1 MTKQRVLWTALP
13 HGKAA
18 DGKLRVSVHVAP
30 QLFPTGNKV
39 STLAKFPDWK
49 DWPETP
55 ISFKV
60 RIGGGTH
67 SAQIVSAAPS
77 LSLWKAL
84 FPPSTPVDPY
94 EYTSPTASPLYS
106 YPAGYVRHFFQSTY
120 TALTSAKPVG
130 GWPSVQQLL
139 GNDVA
144 AGGAFS
150 ALPPNSRA
158 LLDEIESVKAMF
170 PKGGG
175 PISPGKGPN
184 PRTDLVQ
191 AYMFLQPLTVPGP
204 KQTYSDTPPP
214 PVPKFDFHQAVSLL
228 GRHPALL
235 RLFGLVYELEVTRP
249 GGLSGVLPVSVV
261 PSWKPKLGGSPHTTA
276 IRPLTM
282 TNVAEWLPAH
292 RSSDPEIAAGYLRF
306 SDPDYEVVE
315 MDLDGATLKA
325 FNFVQGVEHAN
336 TEMRSAD
343 TPESY
348 GVPTLRSAGLS
359 VAKTGNALSLFQNW
373 QSNNSFA
380 AAAMSSPPGVVKLHF
395 EDIAQGYRVDVWSK
409 ARGRWFQLCART
421 AATDPGI
428 GGYGIGAPPT
438 VVPVPAGDEGWVEPA
453 TTQSATPSGPNPPVY
468 VPEYLM
474 RWAGWSLVG
483 ARPGKHLSDIPSD
496 GLEPNDPNPADGNIA
511 LQIDYA
517 ATPGTLPTL
526 RFGGTYRFRAR
537 AVDLAGNSVPFSEA
551 GGFTWATP
559 EVTYRRLE
567 PVPSPVLV
575 PTARRTPGEH
585 LENLVIRSNYDI
597 PDNDPSIVACERH
610 VAPPSTGE
618 DMAETHGAL
627 DGPGGHPEASSYA
640 LIADR
645 DGLTYKSAPVRN
657 LYGGKIDDQ
666 PMNGKN
672 EWIYYPPR
680 PAPTTTHPAF
690 GVPYLP
696 DVLSRGVALLNLPG
710 KVGAS
715 VRVPFDSI
723 GKWPER
729 RSVRLVVKAGH
740 GAPLLPAVQDLD
752 GAIEVKAPKASITPV
767 LISSYIAP
775 ADLEVMALWQWL
787 VEAGKATPALRAL
800 ILHRLHYMFTPFRE
814 LVIVHAVRQPLK
826 PPRIE
831 KLGVKRSSGA
841 TYALLSGVALSHV
854 QSTVRTDVI
863 AAWADPYDDG
873 KSKTGIVLLDKTSR
887 VDEIPLSLGQSDVIA
902 LDKIRHDFG
911 DTQHHEVFYSAIAT
925 TRFLEYFTETV
936 TKTLTGSGAEVFSAA
951 GFAPGTVDV
960 RAAGDTATIY
970 RSGGDFTEDDKTG
983 SIARIAGG
991 SIPDGQSVEV
1001 QFVAPP
1007 VTRSSLEKAAKP
1019 QTPFGYLLSIPSTAR
1034 PPAPDVRYLIPAWNW
1049 VVQPSATQPSS
1060 SRVGNVLR
1068 VYLGRPWFESGI
1080 GELLGVVVASPPPGA
1095 VLPPN
1100 LRPFVSGFG
1109 SDPVFSTGPVG
1120 TAQVTDFGLATHT
1133 GTALRL
1139 EEQTGTIGWVDVVG
1153 HEVQWDEDRRLWFA
1167 DISIGAGQ
1175 SYFPFVKLALVRYQP
1190 ASLKGIELSRVVQA
1204 DFIQL
1209 APNRSMGLTYPSA
1222 TEVSVEVLGP
1232 GYLATASRLT
1242 PDTMRAYVQ
1251 VKVVETSDPDLQW
1264 IIDPSQPAGTL
1275 LSVTSQTETLTQWEG
1290 TVTLPAARGTA
1301 PYRILVAEFEEHGV
1315 VRTGNLGSKVTYL
1328 DAIEI

>member
-1 MTKQRVLWTALP
+1 MTRQRVLWTACP

-30 QLFPTGNKV
+30 QLFPTTNKV
-39 STLAKFPDWK
+39 SKLAEFHDWEN
-49 DWPETP
+49 WPATQV
-55 ISFKV
+55 SFEVK
-60 RIGGGTH
+60 IGASTYG
-67 SAQIVSAAPS
+67 AEIVSAAPS
-77 LSLWKAL
+77 LSLWKSL
-84 FPPSTPVDPY
+84 FSPSTPVDPY
-94 EYTSPTASPLYS
+94 EYSSPTASPLYS
-106 YPAGYVRHFFQSTY
+106 YPAGFVRHFFQSTY
-120 TALTSAKPVG
+120 TALMNTEPVG
-130 GWPSVQQLL
+130 GWPSFQEVTSDAGLGQLPL
-139 GNDVA
+139 NG
-144 AGGAFS
+144 
-150 ALPPNSRA
+150 R
-158 LLDEIESVKAMF
+158 LLEYEIRNLKAMF

-175 PISPGKGPN
+175 PIPPGTGPN
-184 PRTDLVQ
+184 PRSDLVQ
-191 AYMFLQPLTVPGP
+191 AYLFLQPLTTPAKG
-204 KQTYSDTPPP
+204 QSYSDTPPP
-214 PVPKFDFHQAVSLL
+214 PVPQFDFHQAVSLL

-235 RLFGLVYELEVTRP
+235 RLFGLVYELEITRP
-249 GGLSGVLPVSVV
+249 SGVSGVHPVSVI
-261 PSWKPKLGGSPHTTA
+261 PSWHPKPKHSTDVKPH
-276 IRPLTM
+276 TM
-282 TNVAEWLPAH
+282 TNIAEWIPAH
-292 RSSDPEIAAGYLRF
+292 RTSDPEIAAGYLRF

-325 FNFVQGVEHAN
+325 FNFVQGVENAN

-343 TPESY
+343 TPNNY
-348 GVPTLRSAGLS
+348 GVPSLRSAGLS
-359 VAKTGNALSLFQNW
+359 VAKTGNALSLYQNW
-373 QSNNSFA
+373 QNNNSFNA
-380 AAAMSSPPGVVKLHF
+380 AIEASPPGVVTLYF
-395 EDIAQGYRVDVWSK
+395 EDIAQGYRIDVWSK

-421 AATDPGI
+421 GAKNPGL
-428 GGYGIGAPPT
+428 GGYGIGSPPT
-438 VVPVPAGDEGWVEPA
+438 VVPVPQGDEGWVEPA

-496 GLEPNDPNPADGNIA
+496 GLEPNSPNPANGKLQI
-511 LQIDYA
+511 QIDYA

-537 AVDLAGNSVPFSEA
+537 AVDLAGNSVPFTKT

-597 PDNDPSIVACERH
+597 PDSDPSIVSCERH
-610 VAPPSTGE
+610 IAPPSTGE
-618 DMAETHGAL
+618 DMAETHGVL
-627 DGPGGHPEASSYA
+627 DGPGGHPQATSYS

-645 DGLTYKSAPVRN
+645 DGLTYKSPSVRK

-672 EWIYYPPR
+672 EWIYYPPQ
-680 PAPTTTHPAF
+680 ASPTASHPAF

-696 DVLSRGVALLNLPG
+696 DVLSRGVCLLNLPG
-710 KVGAS
+710 KKGAF
-715 VRVPFDSI
+715 VRVPFDTI
-723 GKWPER
+723 GAWPGR
-729 RSVRLVVKAGH
+729 RAVRLVVSAGS
-740 GAPLLPAVQDLD
+740 GPPLLPAVQDID
-752 GAIEVKAPKASITPV
+752 GVIEVKAPKASITPV
-767 LISSYIAP
+767 LFSSYIAP

-787 VEAGKATPALRAL
+787 VAAGKATPAMRAL

-814 LVIVHAVRQPLK
+814 LVIVHAVRQPLA
-826 PPRIE
+826 PPRFD
-831 KLGVKRSSGA
+831 KLGVKRPYGG
-841 TYALLSGVALSHV
+841 TYALLSGVATSNV

-873 KSKTGIVLLDKTSR
+873 KSKQGAVLLDKTSR
-887 VDEIPLSLGQSDVIA
+887 VDEIDLSLGQSNVLL

-911 DTQHHEVFYSAIAT
+911 DTQHHEVFYSALST

-936 TKTLTGSGAEVFSAA
+936 KKTLTGTAAVLFSAA

-960 RAAGDTATIY
+960 RAAIDTATIY
-970 RSGGDFTEDDKTG
+970 RSGVDFTEDDKTG
-983 SIARIAGG
+983 SIARITGG
-991 SIPDGQSVEV
+991 SIPDGESVQV

-1007 VTRSSLEKAAKP
+1007 VTRSSLEKLAKP

-1049 VVQPSATQPSS
+1049 VTQPSTTQPSS

-1080 GELLGVVVASPPPGA
+1080 GELVGVVVASPPPGA
-1095 VLPPN
+1095 VLPPS
-1100 LRPFVSGFG
+1100 LQPFVSGFG
-1109 SDPVFSTGPVG
+1109 SDPVFVTGQVG
-1120 TAQVTDFGLATHT
+1120 TAKATDFGLAKHI
-1133 GTALRL
+1133 GTSLQL
-1139 EEQTGTIGWVDVVG
+1139 EEQTGTVGWVDVAG
-1153 HEVQWDEDRRLWFA
+1153 HEVQWDEQRRLWFA

-1190 ASLKGIELSRVVQA
+1190 ASLKGVELSRVVQA

-1209 APNRSMGLTYPSA
+1209 TPNRSMGLTYPST

-1232 GYLATASRLT
+1232 GYFETTSRAT
-1242 PDTMRAYVQ
+1242 PDTMRAYLQ
-1251 VKVVETSDPDLQW
+1251 LKVVETSDPDLQW
-1264 IIDPSQPAGTL
+1264 IIDPAQPDGSL
-1275 LSVTSQTETLTQWEG
+1275 LTITSQTETLTQWNG
-1290 TVTLPAARGTA
+1290 TVTLPQARGTA
-1301 PYRILVAEFEEHGV
+1301 PYRILVAEFEQHTV
-1315 VRTGNLGSKVTYL
+1315 VRVGNLGSKVTYL

>member
-1 MTKQRVLWTALP
+1 MTKQRVLWTACP

-30 QLFPTGNKV
+30 QLFPNGNKV

-55 ISFKV
+55 ISFKLK
-60 RIGGGTH
+60 IGGGTH

-77 LSLWKAL
+77 SSLWKAL

-130 GWPSVQQLL
+130 GWPSVQELL

-175 PISPGKGPN
+175 PIPPGKGPN

-214 PVPKFDFHQAVSLL
+214 PVPQFDFHQAVSLL

-249 GGLSGVLPVSVV
+249 GGLSGVLPVSVI

-373 QSNNSFA
+373 QSNDSFA
-380 AAAMSSPPGVVKLHF
+380 AAAKSSPPGVVKLHF

-409 ARGRWFQLCART
+409 ARGRWFPLCART

-428 GGYGIGAPPT
+428 GGYGIGSPPT

-474 RWAGWSLVG
+474 RWAGVEPRRRASRQAPLRHPLG
-483 ARPGKHLSDIPSD
+483 RPGTERP
-496 GLEPNDPNPADGNIA
+496 EPGGRQHRAPDRLRSHARHPADAA
-511 LQIDYA
+511 LRRDVQV
-517 ATPGTLPTL
+517 PGEGGRPGGQQHPVL
-526 RFGGTYRFRAR
+526 RGRRVHLGH
-537 AVDLAGNSVPFSEA
+537 A
-551 GGFTWATP
+551 GGDLPAP
-559 EVTYRRLE
+559 RAGAVAGPGPDR
-567 PVPSPVLV
+567 
-575 PTARRTPGEH
+575 AARTPGEH

-610 VAPPSTGE
+610 IAPPSTGE
-618 DMAETHGAL
+618 DMAETHGVL

-645 DGLTYKSAPVRN
+645 DGLTYKSASVRN

-672 EWIYYPPR
+672 EWIYYPPQ
-680 PAPTTTHPAF
+680 PAPTTAHPAF

-710 KVGAS
+710 KPGAS

-787 VEAGKATPALRAL
+787 VEAGKATPALRAR

-814 LVIVHAVRQPLK
+814 LVIVHAVRQPLE

-831 KLGVKRSSGA
+831 SS
-841 TYALLSGVALSHV
+841 
-854 QSTVRTDVI
+854 
-863 AAWADPYDDG
+863 AWRD
-873 KSKTGIVLLDKTSR
+873 
-887 VDEIPLSLGQSDVIA
+887 
-902 LDKIRHDFG
+902 
-911 DTQHHEVFYSAIAT
+911 
-925 TRFLEYFTETV
+925 
-936 TKTLTGSGAEVFSAA
+936 
-951 GFAPGTVDV
+951 
-960 RAAGDTATIY
+960 
-970 RSGGDFTEDDKTG
+970 
-983 SIARIAGG
+983 
-991 SIPDGQSVEV
+991 
-1001 QFVAPP
+1001 
-1007 VTRSSLEKAAKP
+1007 
-1019 QTPFGYLLSIPSTAR
+1019 
-1034 PPAPDVRYLIPAWNW
+1034 PPAPRT
-1049 VVQPSATQPSS
+1049 PS
-1060 SRVGNVLR
+1060 
-1068 VYLGRPWFESGI
+1068 
-1080 GELLGVVVASPPPGA
+1080 
-1095 VLPPN
+1095 
-1100 LRPFVSGFG
+1100 
-1109 SDPVFSTGPVG
+1109 
-1120 TAQVTDFGLATHT
+1120 
-1133 GTALRL
+1133 
-1139 EEQTGTIGWVDVVG
+1139 
-1153 HEVQWDEDRRLWFA
+1153 
-1167 DISIGAGQ
+1167 
-1175 SYFPFVKLALVRYQP
+1175 
-1190 ASLKGIELSRVVQA
+1190 
-1204 DFIQL
+1204 
-1209 APNRSMGLTYPSA
+1209 
-1222 TEVSVEVLGP
+1222 
-1232 GYLATASRLT
+1232 
-1242 PDTMRAYVQ
+1242 
-1251 VKVVETSDPDLQW
+1251 
-1264 IIDPSQPAGTL
+1264 
-1275 LSVTSQTETLTQWEG
+1275 
-1290 TVTLPAARGTA
+1290 
-1301 PYRILVAEFEEHGV
+1301 
-1315 VRTGNLGSKVTYL
+1315 
-1328 DAIEI
+1328 